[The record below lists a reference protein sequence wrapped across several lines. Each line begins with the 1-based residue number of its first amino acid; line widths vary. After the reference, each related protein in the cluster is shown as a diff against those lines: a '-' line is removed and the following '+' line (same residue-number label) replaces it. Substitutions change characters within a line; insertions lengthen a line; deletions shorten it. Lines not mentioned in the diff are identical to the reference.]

1 MNIITLVIKFIMTLI
16 NLVIDNNVL
25 MILRGIFIGGPQ
37 LFCNYSHV
45 LVSWVNF
52 N

>member
-1 MNIITLVIKFIMTLI
+1 MNIITLVIKFIMNLI
-16 NLVIDNNVL
+16 NLVIGNSVL
-25 MILRGIFIGGPQ
+25 MILREISVGGPET
-37 LFCNYSHV
+37 FCNYSHV

>member
-1 MNIITLVIKFIMTLI
+1 MNITTLVMKFIMNLI
-16 NLVIDNNVL
+16 NLVIGNSVL
-25 MILRGIFIGGPQ
+25 TILREIFVGGPE
-37 LFCNYSHV
+37 LFCNCSHV

>member
-1 MNIITLVIKFIMTLI
+1 MNITTLVIKFIINLI
-16 NLVIDNNVL
+16 NLVIGNNVL
-25 MILRGIFIGGPQ
+25 MILREIFVGGPE